1 MEHLV
6 NFWPLLGAAVI
17 TVAFILR
24 INPMLAI
31 IAALL
36 TSGFAAHLSFIKIL
50 ELISSGFLK
59 TRNLTLLTLLP
70 LAVVGLMERHGLRE
84 RAQTLITK
92 FNQMT
97 CAKLLIS
104 YLFLRQLTASIG
116 LTSLGGQPQMIRPI
130 VAPMVEAIALKQNP
144 QLENESREKLK
155 ALAAATDNIGL
166 FFGEDIFVAFGAV
179 ALIATF
185 MHEHSIHV
193 ELLHIALWGI
203 PTAIFALLI
212 HSARIYSI
220 QRKLLPQH
228 SNTKMEKN

>member
-6 NFWPLLGAAVI
+6 NFWPLLGVAVI

-36 TSGFAAHLSFIKIL
+36 TSGFAAHLPFVKIL
-50 ELISSGFLK
+50 ELIGSGFLK

-104 YLFLRQLTASIG
+104 YLYLRQLTASIG
-116 LTSLGGQPQMIRPI
+116 LTSLEP
-130 VAPMVEAIALKQNP
+130 VWN
-144 QLENESREKLK
+144 
-155 ALAAATDNIGL
+155 
-166 FFGEDIFVAFGAV
+166 
-179 ALIATF
+179 
-185 MHEHSIHV
+185 
-193 ELLHIALWGI
+193 
-203 PTAIFALLI
+203 
-212 HSARIYSI
+212 
-220 QRKLLPQH
+220 
-228 SNTKMEKN
+228 

>member
-6 NFWPLLGAAVI
+6 NFWPLLGVAVI

-36 TSGFAAHLSFIKIL
+36 TSGFAAHLPFVKIL
-50 ELISSGFLK
+50 ELIGSGFLK

-84 RAQTLITK
+84 GAQTLITK

-116 LTSLGGQPQMIRPI
+116 LTSLAGQPQMIRPI
-130 VAPMVEAIALKQNP
+130 VAAIALKQNP
-144 QLENESREKLK
+144 QLDNTSREKLK

-185 MHEHSIHV
+185 MHEHNIHV

-212 HSARIYSI
+212 HSARIYSM
-220 QRKLLPQH
+220 QRKLLPYQ
-228 SNTKMEKN
+228 SNAKMEKN

>member
-6 NFWPLLGAAVI
+6 NFWPLLGVAVI
-17 TVAFILR
+17 TVEFILR

-36 TSGFAAHLSFIKIL
+36 TSGFAAHLPFVKIL
-50 ELISSGFLK
+50 ELIGSGFLK

-84 RAQTLITK
+84 GAQTLITK

-116 LTSLGGQPQMIRPI
+116 LTSLAGQPQMIRPI

-144 QLENESREKLK
+144 QLDNTSREKLK

-185 MHEHSIHV
+185 MHEHNIHV

-212 HSARIYSI
+212 HSARIYSM
-220 QRKLLPQH
+220 QRKLLPYQ
-228 SNTKMEKN
+228 SNAKMEKN